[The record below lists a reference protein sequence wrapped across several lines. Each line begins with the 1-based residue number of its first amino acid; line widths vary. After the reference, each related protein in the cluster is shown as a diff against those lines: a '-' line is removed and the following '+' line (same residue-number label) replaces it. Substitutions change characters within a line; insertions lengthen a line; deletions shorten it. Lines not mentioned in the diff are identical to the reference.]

1 MRILVLEFHI
11 SQISFELERIDYGI
25 IWYNNVKTGYEY
37 ASVFK
42 VRHQNTV
49 QPRVTIHTIHVPL

>member
-11 SQISFELERIDYGI
+11 SQISFELERIDYSI
-25 IWYNNVKTGYEY
+25 IILKTGCEY
-37 ASVFK
+37 ASAFK

-49 QPRVTIHTIHVPL
+49 QPCATIHTIHVPL